1 MSTSQVPT
9 DLPEMEYRFVGKS
22 GLQISAIS
30 LGGWLTYGGHVGDE
44 NTFACLKAAFDAGI
58 NFFDCAEGYAGG
70 ESEKVM
76 GRAIKHFG
84 WRRNDVVVSTK
95 IYWGTHNSALAS
107 PRNKINNL
115 GVSRKHLI
123 EGTEASLAR
132 LQLSYVDILYA
143 HRPDRYTPIEETV
156 RAFNFLINTGKALYW
171 GTSEWAASE
180 IEEAWAV
187 ADRLGLIGP
196 IVEQPGYSLLRR
208 DKVDEEFKNANL
220 FARRGLGLTIFSPL
234 AGGLLTGKYVD
245 GVPEDSRLKTSDD
258 PYIQGVVKT
267 IGTDAWN
274 QQQDK
279 IRKLVD
285 VAKKLD
291 TDVATLSMAWVLSNK
306 AVSSAITGA
315 SRPEQ
320 IYQTVKAVD
329 VYRKLT
335 PKTLEEIEK
344 IVGNK
349 PAELIKR
356 FG

>member
-1 MSTSQVPT
+1 MSAEVPK
-9 DLPEMEYRFVGKS
+9 DLPEMEYRFVGRS

-58 NFFDCAEGYAGG
+58 NFFDAAESYSGG
-70 ESEKVM
+70 ESERVM

-84 WRRNDVVVSTK
+84 WNRNDIVVSTK
-95 IYWGTHNSALAS
+95 IYWGTHNSSLPS

-115 GVSRKHLI
+115 GLSRKHLI
-123 EGTEASLAR
+123 EGTDAALAR
-132 LQLSYVDILYA
+132 LQLTYVDIIYA
-143 HRPDRYTPIEETV
+143 HRPDRQTPIEETV

-171 GTSEWAASE
+171 GTSEWLPSE

-208 DKVDEEFKNANL
+208 DKVDDEFKNAKL
-220 FARRGLGLTIFSPL
+220 FERRGLGLTVFSPL

-258 PYIQGVVKT
+258 PAIQGLIKSV
-267 IGTDAWN
+267 GTPVWDE
-274 QQQDK
+274 QQDK
-279 IRKLVD
+279 IKALIKVAEKLG
-285 VAKKLD
+285 

-306 AVSSAITGA
+306 NVSSAITGA

-320 IYQTVKAVD
+320 IYQTVKAID

-335 PKTLEEIEK
+335 PEVLEEIEGIFK
-344 IVGNK
+344 NK
-349 PAELIKR
+349 PAEVTPR
-356 FG
+356 FGV